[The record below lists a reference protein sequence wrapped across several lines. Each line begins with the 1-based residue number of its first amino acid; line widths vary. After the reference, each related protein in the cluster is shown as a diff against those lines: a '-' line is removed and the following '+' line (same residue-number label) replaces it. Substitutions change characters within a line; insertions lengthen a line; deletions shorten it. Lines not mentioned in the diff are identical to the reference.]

1 MNRRRLLVLLV
12 ILGLLGGGIVHVPVA
27 LGATYE
33 FSGAA
38 YGNVNY
44 ISHTMVQFVANITG
58 VVWSTYYQ
66 TNPSE
71 WAYSNGAMSG
81 TCTVDGYTL
90 PHRFE
95 GANDTDAT
103 FGFLYYD
110 SGGYNWVVVNC
121 FAQISYFPSGSH
133 TIAWNRTGSVGAKT
147 VLWVGSVAGYDIGV
161 YGYGFPGG
169 GTYGPGVWPVAGQPL
184 SVTIDSGPTAV
195 DLVDGGSWHATA
207 VGGSGTGYTYAW
219 DYGPIGPF
227 FAYPIAGQTFT
238 HIFPA
243 GNWTISVR
251 ATDSLGAT
259 AYDDIVVTAATIA
272 GAYQAH
278 LTRSGPLGQ
287 YMSITVTDAAGA
299 PVTISSTSGTQYGLY
314 EAGGAFGWY
323 AADSEAAQLEGGS
336 YVWRW
341 TMSYTITPPGLAIKP
356 PPDFWFQSSV
366 HLAIPN
372 LNLLVMH
379 HFTGVSDIVDPWFPP
394 GPPGSD
400 VGPVIPETP
409 PSPTSTLPDWLA
421 PLWDFFVKIFRF
433 LFVPSSTDFSAQ
445 LASGWILIA
454 SPVPSITPQYTIPFP
469 NPNHLLAP
477 TGDSVNIDFSV
488 VQGYAG
494 YSIMHTIVQVL
505 MYAILVFIVIG
516 IIT

>member
-12 ILGLLGGGIVHVPVA
+12 ILGLLAATVCHVPVVKA
-27 LGATYE
+27 TTWYNFTTAPDYMQINIIGGETRVWLWCEGFPVNNVYNVGA
-33 FSGAA
+33 
-38 YGNVNY
+38 
-44 ISHTMVQFVANITG
+44 VQNESYSFFCSVSLSAPTG
-58 VVWSTYYQ
+58 
-66 TNPSE
+66 
-71 WAYSNGAMSG
+71 
-81 TCTVDGYTL
+81 
-90 PHRFE
+90 
-95 GANDTDAT
+95 
-103 FGFLYYD
+103 GFLWLATGNYD
-110 SGGYNWVVVNC
+110 FCSVLGVTNQTITDGAYHEVSIACSGDYAGVGKGWTWNW
-121 FAQISYFPSGSH
+121 SGFINLP
-133 TIAWNRTGSVGAKT
+133 T
-147 VLWVGSVAGYDIGV
+147 
-161 YGYGFPGG
+161 G
-169 GTYGPGVWPVAGQPL
+169 GTGGAVVAAQTQEAPVPL
-184 SVTIDSGPTAV
+184 AVTIDSGPTAV

-207 VGGSGTGYTYAW
+207 TDGSGTGYTYAW

-227 FAYPIAGQTFT
+227 FTYPIAGQTFT
-238 HIFPA
+238 HIFTA

-251 ATDSLGAT
+251 VTDSLGAT

-314 EAGGAFGWY
+314 EAGGAFGWF
-323 AADSEAAQLEGGS
+323 AADTEAVQ
-336 YVWRW
+336 YITYTWRW

-379 HFTGVSDIVDPWFPP
+379 HFTGISDIVDPWFPP
-394 GPPGSD
+394 GEPGTD

-421 PLWDFFVKIFRF
+421 PLWDFFVR
-433 LFVPSSTDFSAQ
+433 LFKALFQPDATEFGKQ
-445 LASGWILIA
+445 LSGSWVTIA

-469 NPNHLLAP
+469 NPSHLLAP
-477 TGDSVNIDFSV
+477 TGDSVNIDFS
-488 VQGYAG
+488 GIMSYTG
-494 YSIMHTIVQVL
+494 YSTYKLIVQVVL
-505 MYAILVFIVIG
+505 DAILLFVVIS